1 MMARMRIWKG
11 EIDLG
16 TKGNNFQIFGQN
28 VVHADDDGLMDLF
41 TRRLLK
47 LHEVLRKARGPTL
60 LAQQLICCQITFDVI
75 VKR

>member
-28 VVHADDDGLMDLF
+28 EVHADDDGLMDLF

-47 LHEVLRKARGPTL
+47 LHEVLRKARGPTVDL
-60 LAQQLICCQITFDVI
+60 LPNHI
-75 VKR
+75 